1 MDETVS
7 EKNIDYVIRLK
18 DIVKKFYIGRPNE
31 LEILH
36 GISMDV
42 RRGQFV
48 SIVGPSGSGKST
60 LMNVIG
66 VLDKPTSGSYYL
78 DGINVEEADEDELS
92 DIRNQKIGFVFQTY
106 NLISKTTAL
115 SNVELPM
122 LYAGVGAKK
131 RRERAM
137 ELLSL
142 VEMEDRAKHLPE
154 ELSGGQKQRVAI
166 ARAMAN
172 NPAIILADEPTGALD
187 TKTGRLV
194 MDIFHKLHKEQGITI
209 VLITHSPELA
219 KETERILPLRDGNII
234 DDGDSPDLSAV

>member
-1 MDETVS
+1 
-7 EKNIDYVIRLK
+7 
-18 DIVKKFYIGRPNE
+18 
-31 LEILH
+31 
-36 GISMDV
+36 
-42 RRGQFV
+42 
-48 SIVGPSGSGKST
+48 
-60 LMNVIG
+60 
-66 VLDKPTSGSYYL
+66 
-78 DGINVEEADEDELS
+78 
-92 DIRNQKIGFVFQTY
+92 
-106 NLISKTTAL
+106 
-115 SNVELPM
+115 M